1 MPRAL
6 PPIPARDEVQA
17 SEYLSIKPL
26 LQAVRKTFAKIPE
39 HRAGNIEFALVDTL
53 MSAAAVFGLKFP
65 SLLKFDENRHEA
77 HIRHNLCTLY
87 GVTGQAPCD
96 TQMRK
101 ILDPV
106 APEEVGKGFS
116 TLHRILERHGVLQEF
131 KHLGAIIVL
140 LDATGEYS
148 SNCIGCP
155 DCCTRIHSDGTVEYY
170 HQLLAAVI
178 AHPDKKTVLPLAPE
192 PIIKQQN
199 ATKNDCE
206 LNAAKR
212 LLPKI
217 RALYPK
223 RKIIIVADGIYS
235 NGPFIGLLEKLKFS
249 YILVAKE
256 SDHTSL
262 VNDYIER
269 RAAGKA
275 EEFEE
280 TQEGMTRG
288 FCWANTLP
296 LNATHPEI
304 KVNLL
309 NFWEFKQA
317 EQGFQSIEEGE
328 KPTTWIWI
336 TNIKLTRHNVYR
348 IMRAGRCRWKVENE
362 TFNTLKNQG
371 YNLEH
376 NYGHGKQHLAS
387 VLGLLMMLMFLI
399 DQIQETS
406 CKLFQAARNRFQSRT
421 SVWEKLRGFFANYF
435 IDSWDDIWLSM
446 IYGNQRRALV
456 PNTS

>member
-1 MPRAL
+1 MPKAL
-6 PPIPARDEVQA
+6 PPKPSLSKLQA
-17 SEYLSIKPL
+17 NKTLSAKNL
-26 LQAVRKTFAKIPE
+26 LQALRKTFAKIPD
-39 HRAGNIEFALVDTL
+39 HRSARPGFSLVDTI

-77 HIRHNLCTLY
+77 HIRHNLGTLY
-87 GVTGQAPCD
+87 GVEGQAPCD
-96 TQMRK
+96 TQMRT

-106 APEEVGKGFS
+106 EPEEIGKGFN
-116 TLHRILERHGVLQEF
+116 TLHRILQRT
-131 KHLGAIIVL
+131 GALKEYKTMGALVIL

-148 SNCIGCP
+148 SHNVSCP
-155 DCCTRIHSDGTVEYY
+155 DCCTRTRSDGTVEHY

-199 ATKNDCE
+199 ASKNDCE

-223 RKIIIVADGIYS
+223 RKIIIAADGLYS
-235 NGPFIGLLEKLKFS
+235 NGPFIKSLKELKLD

-256 SDHTSL
+256 GDHPHLFNEYANSHA
-262 VNDYIER
+262 V
-269 RAAGKA
+269 GKT
-275 EEFEE
+275 EQYTE
-280 TQEGMTRG
+280 TESNVKRD
-288 FCWANTLP
+288 FCWTNGLS
-296 LNATHPEI
+296 LNATHSDI

-309 NFWEFKQA
+309 KFSEIKPNK
-317 EQGFQSIEEGE
+317 E
-328 KPTTWIWI
+328 KPSTWTWV
-336 TNIKLTRHNVYR
+336 TNLNLTRHTAYP
-348 IMRAGRCRWKVENE
+348 IMRVGRCRWKVENE

-387 VLGLLMMLMFLI
+387 VLGMLMMLMFLI
-399 DQIQETS
+399 DQIQETACS
-406 CKLFQAARNRFQSRT
+406 LFQAARHRFHSRT
-421 SVWEKLRGFFANYF
+421 SLWEKLRSFFANFF
-435 IDSWDDIWLSM
+435 ILAWDDIWLSI
-446 IYGNQRRALV
+446 IYGHQRGTLI
-456 PNTS
+456 PDTS